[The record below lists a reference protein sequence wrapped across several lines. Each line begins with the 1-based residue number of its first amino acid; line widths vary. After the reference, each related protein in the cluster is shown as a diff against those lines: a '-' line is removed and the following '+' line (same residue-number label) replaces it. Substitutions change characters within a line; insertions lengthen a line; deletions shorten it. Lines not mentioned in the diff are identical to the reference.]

1 MAKLKWVDGRTESKN
16 CAESLRIHPCFQSSF
31 NWTKAKII
39 QLSMTT
45 NSKETMVHNYSV
57 YVILSPSLTV
67 AVEQAYWKE
76 CWTKFTM
83 RCICPFKLEKRQSLN
98 SILIYLRISDD
109 QSLLHST
116 GKETARKVCY
126 IWSSK
131 YGHVAAMY
139 SDSRGKD

>member
-83 RCICPFKLEKRQSLN
+83 RSVCPFKLEKRQSLN
-98 SILIYLRISDD
+98 SIINISPNIWRPVTIALHWKRNSKK
-109 QSLLHST
+109 SLLHL
-116 GKETARKVCY
+116 
-126 IWSSK
+126 IQ
-131 YGHVAAMY
+131 
-139 SDSRGKD
+139 